1 MSVLKEMA
9 LTEGKHVS
17 INGKSIVVEMMNPD
31 PMAAQMLAFTKQT
44 RLTLD
49 GGLFEDVKQWPE
61 EKLAEELEY
70 ISNSI
75 RSSWEFIEV
84 TFSIQNFSR
93 AAQQQLTR
101 TRTANYAMQSLR
113 ILDLSESFDMQ
124 VAPAI
129 RNNPKALAIYEEVH
143 EFIKAKYAELLS
155 PEVGAQAQDARGIL
169 PLNTCSGGLMKINL
183 RNLIGLIT
191 ARTSARTQ
199 GEYTEIV
206 DGMIS
211 ELRKHFWWI
220 EPFLDDK
227 KLKASKEIYRITQ
240 DLQNDSKI
248 DESTKQQLWKLVD
261 HLKGVQ

>member
-1 MSVLKEMA
+1 MSVLKDMA

-17 INGKSIVVEMMNPD
+17 IKGNGIVVQMLNPD
-31 PMAAQMLAFTKQT
+31 PLAANILAFTKQT

-49 GGLFEDVKQWPE
+49 GGLFEEVKAWPK
-61 EKLAEELEY
+61 EKLEEELEY

-75 RSSWEFIEV
+75 RSSWEFIDV

-113 ILDLSESFDMQ
+113 ILDMSDFDMQ
-124 VAPAI
+124 VPPSI
-129 RNNPKALAIYEEVH
+129 RNNPRALAIFEEVH
-143 EFIKAKYAELLS
+143 EFIGEKYRELVS
-155 PEVGAQAQDARGIL
+155 PEVGAQAQDARGVL

-206 DGMIS
+206 DGFIS

-220 EPFLDDK
+220 EPFLEDK
-227 KLKASKEIYRITQ
+227 KMAASKKIYKLTQ
-240 DLQNDSKI
+240 ELQNDAKI
-248 DESTKQQLWKLVD
+248 DEATKQFIWKQID

>member
-1 MSVLKEMA
+1 MSVLKDMA

-17 INGKSIVVEMMNPD
+17 IKGKNIIVEMLNPD
-31 PMAAQMLAFTKQT
+31 PLAAQVLAFTKNT

-49 GGLFEDVKQWPE
+49 GGRFEEVKSWSK
-61 EKLAEELEY
+61 EKLEEELTY

-75 RSSWEFIEV
+75 RSSWEFIDI
-84 TFSIQNFSR
+84 TFSINNFSR

-101 TRTANYAMQSLR
+101 TRTASYAMQSLR
-113 ILDLSESFDMQ
+113 ILDLSDFDMQ
-124 VAPAI
+124 VSPAI
-129 RNNPKALAIYEEVH
+129 RNNPRALKIFEEVH
-143 EFIKAKYAELLS
+143 AFIGEKYRELVS
-155 PEVGAQAQDARGIL
+155 PEVGAQAQDARGVL

-206 DGMIS
+206 DGMLL
-211 ELRKHFWWI
+211 ELRKNFWWV

-240 DLQNDSKI
+240 DLQNDAKI
-248 DESTKQQLWKLVD
+248 DEATKQQIWKMVD